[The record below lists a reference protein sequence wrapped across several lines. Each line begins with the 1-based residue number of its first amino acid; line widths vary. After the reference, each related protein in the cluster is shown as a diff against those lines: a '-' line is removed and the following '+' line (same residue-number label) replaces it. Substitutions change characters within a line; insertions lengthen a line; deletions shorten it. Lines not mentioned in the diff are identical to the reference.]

1 MQHLRSVG
9 SGGETYMVEAP
20 SQSKQKGKAVE
31 GGKRGDGFQLNE
43 AAARRAAAFEMPED
57 ALPSHPLDEVS
68 YTAATTSLVPEGG
81 LRPDLDPS
89 IRQVLEA
96 LDDEAYAADD
106 GNGTDDEDAFWDG
119 VLAGGEVH
127 DAEEQELWSDEED
140 EGVSSAARK
149 VGKMQLGGAEDEDE
163 EAEGGWGAVNRFK
176 KHGAVAGSD
185 DDDDEEDYAS
195 EGGDTIADL
204 KAASARRPQ
213 RRGAPSAGG
222 SAFSMS
228 SSAMFRNDQ
237 LRHLDDRFDQVRFLL
252 LCFLSPCPF
261 PY

>member
-20 SQSKQKGKAVE
+20 TQSKQKGK
-31 GGKRGDGFQLNE
+31 GRSDGFALNE
-43 AAARRAAAFEMPED
+43 ETAKRAAFELPED

-68 YTAATTSLVPEGG
+68 YTAATSKGPESG

-127 DAEEQELWSDEED
+127 DAEEQELWSDDEEEVD
-140 EGVSSAARK
+140 RTAKR
-149 VGKMQLGGAEDEDE
+149 VGKMQLEGEEDDE
-163 EAEGGWGAVNRFK
+163 EEEEEEGGWGAVNRFK
-176 KHGAVAGSD
+176 KHGKAAGASD
-185 DDDDEEDYAS
+185 DEDDEDYES

-213 RRGAPSAGG
+213 RRGAASAVG
-222 SAFSMS
+222 SAFSLS

-237 LRHLDDRFDQVRFLL
+237 LRHLDDRFDQVR
-252 LCFLSPCPF
+252 LSPSYVLVCP
-261 PY
+261 